1 VRLCC
6 APGAPGYLIVVQSD
20 WDSDIALTDTQ
31 HKVVWVQ
38 ALVGFQPQCAW
49 KLDCWRVGALR
60 AARGRCG
67 KRSQLRWRELAHR
80 RLEAHA
86 LAIAFDRLD
95 NFRGHR
101 AAVVIVIPE

>member
-1 VRLCC
+1 MCC
-6 APGAPGYLIVVQSD
+6 APGTPGYLIVVQGD
-20 WDSDIALTDTQ
+20 GDSDIVLTDTQ
-31 HKVVWVQ
+31 HKVVWVKM
-38 ALVGFQPQCAW
+38 LVGFQPQCAR
-49 KLDCWRVGALR
+49 KLDYWRVGALR
-60 AARGRCG
+60 AARGRRS
-67 KRSQLRWRELAHR
+67 KRRQLRWRELAHR